1 MDAAL
6 AEEKLSVS
14 EVARVLG
21 VTPRTVTNYIRY
33 GYLDAHRYSHRKQ
46 VVTETALKSF
56 LSRTWKRSKLEQLD
70 LFDENF
76 FTQDKKVA

>member
-6 AEEKLSVS
+6 TEEKLSVS

-21 VTPRTVTNYIRY
+21 VTPRTVANYIRY
-33 GYLDAHRYSHRKQ
+33 GYLDAHRYSERKQ
-46 VVTETALKSF
+46 VVTESALKRF
-56 LSRTWKRSKLEQLD
+56 LERTFKRSKLQQLD

-76 FTQDKKVA
+76 FVQDKKVA